1 MKLREGVCVLPLGAF
16 LFRNGTSEGKK
27 VDTNDN
33 ELCFLSMREATGKK
47 GGLWTEKEYLC
58 KQGRGWRRRKAKIR
72 AGGLFAVAECNL

>member
-47 GGLWTEKEYLC
+47 GGL
-58 KQGRGWRRRKAKIR
+58 
-72 AGGLFAVAECNL
+72 